1 MIDWYSAGTYVLEL
15 LCRTAVSLAVVL
27 GVFGCFL
34 VPALLLQLVTLS
46 LRRKWYD
53 LLGEKSWILLAAPGT
68 VIHETGHALF
78 CLIFGHKILEM
89 KLFSPGEDGTLG
101 MVDHSWDSKSLYQRA
116 GNFFI
121 GTGPIIAGVAVIIC
135 CTAWLLPDVWEELTP
150 PEFYTFSDL
159 AAGVIALICRMFRVL
174 CDPEIWHRWQSW
186 GWLLV
191 TLLTGSHITLSKA
204 DLKNAATGFWIV
216 LLALVPAALI
226 LNFFQNPAE
235 LLFKYGSAHIAC
247 VLAIMIFIL
256 LVLLIFTLFLHLPVF
271 QAVSGGKKNTG
282 KNAGK

>member
-1 MIDWYSAGTYVLEL
+1 MIDWFAIGVRALEI
-15 LCRTAVSLAVVL
+15 LCKTAVTLAVVL
-27 GVFGCFL
+27 GIFGCFL
-34 VPALLLQLVTLS
+34 ILALLLQLVTLS

-53 LLGEKSWILLAAPGT
+53 LLGEKSWIMLAAPGT

-78 CLIFGHKILEM
+78 CLLFGHKILGM
-89 KLFSPGEDGTLG
+89 KLFSPGSDGTLG

-121 GTGPIIAGVAVIIC
+121 GTGPIIAGVAVIIL
-135 CTAWLLPDVWEELTP
+135 CTALLLPEVWEELSP

-159 AAGVIALICRMFRVL
+159 AAGVVALICRMFRVL
-174 CDPEIWHRWQSW
+174 CDVELWHRWQTW
-186 GWLLV
+186 VWLLV

-216 LLALVPAALI
+216 LLALVAAALI
-226 LNFFQNPAE
+226 LSFFQDPTE
-235 LLFKYGSAHIAC
+235 LLFQYGSAHIAC

-256 LVLLIFTLFLHLPVF
+256 LVLLTFTLFLHLPVF
-271 QAVSGGKKNTG
+271 QSASGGKKNTG
-282 KNAGK
+282 KSAGK